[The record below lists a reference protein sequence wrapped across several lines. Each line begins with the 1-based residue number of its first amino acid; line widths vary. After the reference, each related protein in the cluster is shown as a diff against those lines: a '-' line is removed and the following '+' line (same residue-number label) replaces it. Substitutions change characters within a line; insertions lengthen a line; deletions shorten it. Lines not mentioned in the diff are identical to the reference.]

1 MARYILKR
9 VLYMV
14 LVMLIVTTLTFF
26 LVHSI
31 PGDPFSAMIQDL
43 PEETRVLYMEKY
55 GFDQPLIV
63 QYVRFMKQLFSGDLG
78 SSLRYPG
85 RTVAEIAAS
94 FAPVSAQ
101 VGGIALAIGFV
112 VGTILG
118 IIAALNRNRFSDR
131 TIMVLALLGTTIPT
145 FVTASF
151 LQYVFSVVWPIFP
164 TTGWGTA
171 KHMVLPVICLCVGPI
186 ATYARYMRSS
196 VLDTT
201 SQDLYPDRGGKG
213 CKDAAHRAAA
223 HLPQLVFALPDRAV
237 HQRGLD
243 LLRLVHRGEHL
254 RPAGPGHLLHQRDQ
268 RPRLFDDFGTQHH
281 LHRNLYPVGAGD
293 RHPAGHPGPENSP
306 GREKVRREPDG
317 KRIDLHPKTGRFCD

>member
-201 SQDLYPDRGGKG
+201 SQDYILTAEAKG
-213 CKDAAHRAAA
+213 AKTPRIVLLHIFRNSF
-223 HLPQLVFALPDRAV
+223 LPCLTVLCTSVASIFSGSFIVESIFALPGLGTYFISAINDRDYSMIL
-237 HQRGLD
+237 GLNIIFTGIYILSVLVTD
-243 LLRLVHRGEHL
+243 ILLGILDPRIRL
-254 RPAGPGHLLHQRDQ
+254 A
-268 RPRLFDDFGTQHH
+268 
-281 LHRNLYPVGAGD
+281 
-293 RHPAGHPGPENSP
+293 
-306 GREKVRREPDG
+306 EK
-317 KRIDLHPKTGRFCD
+317 K

>member
-131 TIMVLALLGTTIPT
+131 VIMVLALLGTTIPT

-201 SQDLYPDRGGKG
+201 SQDYILTAEAKG
-213 CKDAAHRAAA
+213 AKTPRIVLLHIFRNSF
-223 HLPQLVFALPDRAV
+223 LPCLTVLCTSVASIFSGSFIVESIFALPGLGKYVVDSVNYKDFPAV
-237 HQRGLD
+237 QGVVLFIALNCVIIN
-243 LLRLVHRGEHL
+243 LLTDIIYCFVDPRIKAQYT
-254 RPAGPGHLLHQRDQ
+254 AG
-268 RPRLFDDFGTQHH
+268 
-281 LHRNLYPVGAGD
+281 A
-293 RHPAGHPGPENSP
+293 
-306 GREKVRREPDG
+306 
-317 KRIDLHPKTGRFCD
+317 KTKKKAAQSAKEVA